1 MLRILSASS
10 ANSMAP
16 LHALVYQSQA
26 SRPLD
31 ASDLDI
37 LLLDARINNELAN
50 VTGVL
55 LYGDRQFVQ
64 YLEGARADVE
74 QIYAR
79 ITRASQHH
87 RLETLEQGRLD
98 ARRFQRWHM
107 GFSDAPQSVVQQL
120 SQAQWQR
127 DAPWLEDDA
136 ASSPGLMRL
145 LTFWNEQAILSR

>member
-1 MLRILSASS
+1 MT
-10 ANSMAP
+10 P
-16 LHALVYQSQA
+16 HHALVYQSQA
-26 SRPLD
+26 TRPLD

-55 LYGDRQFVQ
+55 LYGDQQFVQ
-64 YLEGARADVE
+64 YLEGARPDVE

-87 RLETLEQGRLD
+87 RLEILEQGRVE

-107 GFSDAPQSVVQQL
+107 GFSDAPQTVVQQL
-120 SQAQWQR
+120 SQAQWKR
-127 DAPWLEDDA
+127 DAPWLDEHVP
-136 ASSPGLMRL
+136 SSPGLARL
-145 LTFWNEQAILSR
+145 LTFWSEQAILSR

>member
-1 MLRILSASS
+1 MLRILVVFAVV
-10 ANSMAP
+10 AMTP
-16 LHALVYQSQA
+16 HHALVYQSRA
-26 SRPLD
+26 TRPLG

-55 LYGDRQFVQ
+55 LYGDQQFVQ
-64 YLEGARADVE
+64 YLEGARPDVE

-87 RLETLEQGRLD
+87 RLEILEQGRVE

-107 GFSDAPQSVVQQL
+107 GFSDAPQTVVQQL

-127 DAPWLEDDA
+127 DAPWLDEHVP
-136 ASSPGLMRL
+136 SSPGLARL
-145 LTFWNEQAILSR
+145 LTFWSEQAILSR

>member
-1 MLRILSASS
+1 MSV
-10 ANSMAP
+10 AP
-16 LHALVYQSQA
+16 LHALVYQSRA
-26 SRPLD
+26 TRPLE

-50 VTGVL
+50 VTGAL
-55 LYGDRQFVQ
+55 LYGNQQFVQ

-79 ITRASQHH
+79 ITRASQHD
-87 RLETLEQGRLD
+87 RLEVLAQGRVD

-107 GFSDAPQSVVQQL
+107 GFANAPQSVVQQL

-127 DAPWLEDDA
+127 EVPWLEDDA
-136 ASSPGLMRL
+136 VSSPGLERL
-145 LTFWNEQAILSR
+145 LGFWKSEAIPAR

>member
-1 MLRILSASS
+1 MLRILVVFAVV
-10 ANSMAP
+10 AMTP
-16 LHALVYQSQA
+16 HHALVYQSQA
-26 SRPLD
+26 TRPLD

-55 LYGDRQFVQ
+55 LYGDQQFVQ
-64 YLEGARADVE
+64 YLEGARPDVE

-87 RLETLEQGRLD
+87 RLEILEQGRVE

-107 GFSDAPQSVVQQL
+107 GFSDAPQTVVQQL

-127 DAPWLEDDA
+127 DAPWLDEHVP
-136 ASSPGLMRL
+136 SSPGLARL
-145 LTFWNEQAILSR
+145 LTFWSEQAILSR